1 MRSAHLLAGSI
12 LAAMAPLAASQ
23 SNGDDRLL
31 RQYAVTVAKIAA
43 GFVNLAGSE
52 DNAVALVE
60 ALYHG
65 HPVNLVAPSAIQ
77 DGMLPAVTTI
87 DPPADPMEWNDVRMA
102 LILTR
107 DALVSVGIVRPSGEQ
122 LRVVMMGGEFVAP
135 SGRLVGF
142 RGVLQMRSEGF
153 NWGRIASERFQRP
166 AVAKID

>member
-23 SNGDDRLL
+23 SNGDEQFLK
-31 RQYAVTVAKIAA
+31 QYAVTVAKVAA

-65 HPVNLVAPSAIQ
+65 QPVQLVWPSA
-77 DGMLPAVTTI
+77 GSVLPAVTTI
-87 DPPADPMEWNDVRMA
+87 EPPTGPMDWDDVRLA
-102 LILTR
+102 LILGR
-107 DALVSVGIVRPSGEQ
+107 DALASVGIVRPAGEQ
-122 LRVVMMGGEFVAP
+122 LRAVFMGGEFVAP

-166 AVAKID
+166 AVARIE

>member
-23 SNGDDRLL
+23 SNGDEQFLK
-31 RQYAVTVAKIAA
+31 QYAVTVAKVAA

-65 HPVNLVAPSAIQ
+65 QPVQLVWPSVAPDAS
-77 DGMLPAVTTI
+77 LPTVVTI
-87 DPPADPMEWNDVRMA
+87 EPPTAPMDWDDVRLA
-102 LILTR
+102 LILAR
-107 DALVSVGIVRPSGEQ
+107 DALASVGIVRPAGEQ
-122 LRVVMMGGEFVAP
+122 LRAAFLGGEFVAP
-135 SGRLVGF
+135 SGRVVGF
-142 RGVLQMRSEGF
+142 RGVLQMRAEGF

-166 AVAKID
+166 AVARVE

>member
-23 SNGDDRLL
+23 TNGDEQWL
-31 RQYAVTVAKIAA
+31 REYAATVAKVAA

-65 HPVNLVAPSAIQ
+65 QPVQLVWPSAATEAS
-77 DGMLPAVTTI
+77 LPAVTTI
-87 DPPADPMEWNDVRMA
+87 EPPTVPMDWDDVRLA
-102 LILTR
+102 LILAR
-107 DALVSVGIVRPSGEQ
+107 DALASVGIVRPAGEQ
-122 LRVVMMGGEFVAP
+122 LRAVFMGGEFVAP
-135 SGRLVGF
+135 SGRRVGF

-166 AVAKID
+166 AVARIE